1 MLRRPRAPIPVRS
14 GRTEFLKIN
23 AARRDWHDGYHW
35 VLSLTWPQFALFLV
49 LSYITVNLVFATLYC
64 IGDGIADLTPGS
76 FPQAFFFSVET
87 LATVGYGHNYPA
99 TVYGHVVVTIEIFL
113 GMIWLAVITGLIF
126 VRFSRPT
133 ARILFSRNILIGN
146 HDGRPT
152 LMFRVANLR
161 HTSMAD
167 ARFRLLFSRDET
179 VLEGEDLRRFYALK
193 VFPEHMI
200 RFPAALTIRHTIDEH
215 SPLYGET
222 VDSLAKCDAFFVAS
236 VTSIETV
243 MAASVQSAQD
253 YSYDDIRWGERFVD
267 IYEEREDGRLQ
278 VDYGRIHD
286 TEPVPTVAPAEE
298 PYLVSRSKERVS
310 NIEYPTPN

>member
-1 MLRRPRAPIPVRS
+1 LFSIVIDVPRKRRAPIPVRS

-23 AARRDWHDGYHW
+23 AARRDWRDGYHW

-49 LSYITVNLVFATLYC
+49 VSYFAINLLFAALYA
-64 IGDGIADLTPGS
+64 IGGGIADLTSGS
-76 FPQAFFFSVET
+76 FSQAFFFSVET

-99 TVYGHVVVTIEIFL
+99 SLYGHVVVTIEIFS
-113 GMIWLAVITGLIF
+113 GMVWFAVMTGLIF

-133 ARILFSRNILIGN
+133 ARVLFSKNILIGN
-146 HDGRPT
+146 HHGRPNV
-152 LMFRVANLR
+152 MFRVANLR

-167 ARFRLLFSRDET
+167 AQFRLTFSRDER
-179 VLEGEDLRRFYALK
+179 VLEGEEIRRFYALK
-193 VFPEHMI
+193 VYPQDMI
-200 RFPAALTIRHTIDEH
+200 RFPAALTIRHTIDED

-222 VDSLAKCDAFFVAS
+222 IESLAECDAFFLAS

-243 MAASVQSAQD
+243 MAASVQSQQD

-267 IYEEREDGRLQ
+267 IYEQRDDGKLQ

-286 TEPVPTVAPAEE
+286 TEPVPHVE
-298 PYLVSRSKERVS
+298 SMR
-310 NIEYPTPN
+310 